1 MAVSISVNGY
11 ETILFA
17 WAGKTMIGK
26 IYKTTPANIASDI
39 ASNTIIGE
47 MIGTSANALD
57 EHYIIHNPCEVVF
70 DISKPI
76 TGSAELTWELKPYFY
91 KDLIADSGVSYG
103 AWAFPKYEVA
113 ISNLGGTT
121 LHPNLL
127 AAYKEICE

>member
-26 IYKTTPANIASDI
+26 IYKTIKTEDI
-39 ASNTIIGE
+39 ASKTIIGE
-47 MIGTSANALD
+47 MIGTGADSLSG
-57 EHYIIHNPCEVVF
+57 HYIVHNPCEVVF

-76 TGSAELTWELKPYFY
+76 TGSAELTWQLKPYFY

-103 AWAFPKYEVA
+103 AWAFPKSEVA

-127 AAYKEICE
+127 AAYKELCE

>member
-1 MAVSISVNGY
+1 MAVSISTNQY

-26 IYKTTPANIASDI
+26 IYKTIKTEDMASK
-39 ASNTIIGE
+39 TIIGE
-47 MIGTSANALD
+47 MIGTGADALSG
-57 EHYIIHNPCEVVF
+57 HYIVHNPCEVVF

-76 TGSAELTWELKPYFY
+76 TGSAELTWQLKPYFY

-103 AWAFPKYEVA
+103 AWAFPKSEVA

-127 AAYKEICE
+127 AAYKELVG

>member
-1 MAVSISVNGY
+1 MAVSISTNQY

-26 IYKTTPANIASDI
+26 IYKTIKTEDMASK
-39 ASNTIIGE
+39 TIIGE
-47 MIGTSANALD
+47 MIGTGADALSG
-57 EHYIIHNPCEVVF
+57 HYIVHNPCEVVF

-76 TGSAELTWELKPYFY
+76 TGSAELTWQLKPYFY

-103 AWAFPKYEVA
+103 AWAFPKSEVA

-127 AAYKEICE
+127 AAYKELCE

>member
-1 MAVSISVNGY
+1 MAVSISTNQY

-26 IYKTTPANIASDI
+26 IYKTIKTEDRASK
-39 ASNTIIGE
+39 TIIGE
-47 MIGTSANALD
+47 MIGTSADALSG
-57 EHYIIHNPCEVVF
+57 HYIIHNPCEVVF

-76 TGSAELTWELKPYFY
+76 TGSAELTWQLKPYFY

-103 AWAFPKYEVA
+103 AWAFPKSEVA

-121 LHPNLL
+121 LHPTLL

>member
-26 IYKTTPANIASDI
+26 IYKTIKTEDR

-47 MIGTSANALD
+47 MIGPLAADLS

-103 AWAFPKYEVA
+103 AWAFPKSEVA

>member
-26 IYKTTPANIASDI
+26 IQKTVKTEDRASK
-39 ASNTIIGE
+39 TIIGE
-47 MIGTSANALD
+47 MIGTD
-57 EHYIIHNPCEVVF
+57 ESSLSGHYIVHNPCEVVF

-76 TGSAELTWELKPYFY
+76 TGSAELTWQLKPYFY

-103 AWAFPKYEVA
+103 AWAFPKSEVA

-127 AAYKEICE
+127 AAYKELCE